1 MKQINKDMTIREV
14 LSICPGSA
22 AIFAG
27 YGMFCIGCPSAQ
39 AETVEEAC
47 QAHGIDC
54 EALITDINAQAE
66 KA

>member
-14 LSICPGSA
+14 LSICPDSA

>member
-1 MKQINKDMTIREV
+1 MKQVNKDMTIREV
-14 LSICPGSA
+14 LSIFPDSA
-22 AIFAG
+22 AVFAG

-47 QAHGIDC
+47 QAHDIDC
-54 EALITDINAQAE
+54 EALIKDINAQAD